1 MAYVGKALHIAA
13 VFVTFTAMVISPGT
27 KGLAQGSIQHCEQF
41 SGADAGAKI
50 TNCMAALPAGGGIA
64 DARGFGSTI
73 QSIGASSCPLN
84 IGSAT
89 KQVTLL
95 VDSATRFNVNCT
107 GGVAAIKIFNASALD
122 CGNGATLSGGGGGG
136 FYLAGG
142 ANVSNMVTNG
152 AQDGTQEYMKLNG
165 CYFQGSQ
172 AATLTDA
179 LAHFKLLNAGTIISN
194 NTFTVAMAGTGVI
207 IEAANAF
214 PWINNWVNGTAGVS
228 GVAIEPMIINGN
240 TVNFTMLA
248 GAVEHSCQG
257 KPLLSIDGTTGVNGS
272 SSNFIRGV
280 SIYGTH
286 FETDCGSN
294 GIEATNIKG
303 LHIHDAHLQ
312 ICCGHSATGKSFVLL
327 AEAQAGVTDDV
338 LLTNLDNFGIYA
350 NTVNDTTA
358 SGAGVVA
365 DQTLP
370 VFIHGNTPARMRFN
384 AQTNAGIATRGGG
397 TGNNY
402 EWGGPNTSAFP
413 NTLGYETGTRNSFFC
428 LGCEAGSM
436 ANTYR
441 TRGYP
446 GRILRYNISGPQLE
460 FGTIAAE
467 SADNQTPNMQWAMD
481 SGGNFFTLADGG
493 PNIGGSGNNRPNNVY
508 VKNSIAINGG
518 AALTTTAQSGAGKLC
533 MTTGCSMTTPNIG
546 AASGKSLSVSGAAG
560 LRTAPVD
567 FSTLAACVAGKEGS
581 LVAVSDS
588 TTNAWGAAISG
599 GGANH
604 VLAYCDGTNWTV
616 AAK

>member
-1 MAYVGKALHIAA
+1 MAYVGKGLRIAA
-13 VFVTFTAMVISPGT
+13 MLAGFAAIVLSPGT
-27 KGLAQGSIQHCEQF
+27 KGFAQGGIQHCEQF

-50 TNCMAALPAGGGIA
+50 TNCMAALPAGGGTA
-64 DARGFGSTI
+64 DARGFGASA
-73 QSIGASSCPLN
+73 QNIGAASCPLN

-95 VDSATRFNVNCT
+95 VDPSTRFNVNCT

-136 FYLAGG
+136 FYLAAG
-142 ANVSNMVTNG
+142 ANISNMVTNG
-152 AQDGTQEYMKLNG
+152 AQDDTQEYMKLNG
-165 CYFQGSQ
+165 CYFQGNQ

-240 TVNFTMLA
+240 TVNFTILA
-248 GAVEHSCQG
+248 GAIEHSCQG

-312 ICCGHSATGKSFVLL
+312 ICCGHSVTGRDFVLL
-327 AEAQAGVTDDV
+327 SEAQAGITDSV
-338 LLTNLDNFGIYA
+338 LLTNLDNFSVYA

-358 SGAGVVA
+358 SGMGPIT

-370 VFIHGNTPARMRFN
+370 VFIHSNSPPRMVFNLPAK
-384 AQTNAGIATRGGG
+384 AGASPRA
-397 TGNNY
+397 
-402 EWGGPNTSAFP
+402 GGPASTTNVHSDRSNVGRTVHHDRKGAHNRF
-413 NTLGYETGTRNSFFC
+413 GT
-428 LGCEAGSM
+428 E
-436 ANTYR
+436 
-441 TRGYP
+441 
-446 GRILRYNISGPQLE
+446 LE
-460 FGTIAAE
+460 FGVAN
-467 SADNQTPNMQWAMD
+467 DDKWATD
-481 SGGNFFTLADGG
+481 SGGNLLTLADGG
-493 PNIGGSGNNRPNNVY
+493 PSIGRYGNNRPNNIFVR
-508 VKNSIAINGG
+508 NSIAIHGG
-518 AALTTTAQSGAGKLC
+518 EALTTTAQSGTGKLC
-533 MTTGCSMTTPNIG
+533 MTINCALTTPNIG
-546 AASGKSLSVSGAAG
+546 AASGKSLAVSGAAG

-567 FSTLAACVAGKEGS
+567 FSTLAACVASKEGS

-588 TTNAWGAAISG
+588 NTNAWGAAISG
-599 GGANH
+599 GGSHH